1 MAKRRM
7 LYLAY
12 LCHGFATGGVKSPYR
27 LLQPHLGRVQVR
39 GRLREIRM
47 AEHFLNVVDRPA
59 GLEPATA
66 GLMSQIVENSTLVLW
81 ATMSVSSVTSS
92 RHDAAHA
99 RGQRDL
105 DVAGLAGSDTHITH
119 SGPCYSFKFYRVVR
133 WQTAQCKPAG
143 RVAIGIGGRIFRRF
157 GPRACAEDHACTCD
171 RL

>member
-1 MAKRRM
+1 M

-12 LCHGFATGGVKSPYR
+12 LCHGFATGGVKAPYR

-81 ATMSVSSVTSS
+81 ATRSVSSVTSI
-92 RHDAAHA
+92 A
-99 RGQRDL
+99 
-105 DVAGLAGSDTHITH
+105 
-119 SGPCYSFKFYRVVR
+119 P
-133 WQTAQCKPAG
+133 
-143 RVAIGIGGRIFRRF
+143 
-157 GPRACAEDHACTCD
+157 
-171 RL
+171 